1 MSEHTPYWKGVI
13 RGYSTNGRDP
23 WQVSVEMP
31 EGPGIYDGTGP
42 TVEFERGQ
50 VVHVLTDTGLAEVER
65 AAAEKALNQAAE
77 NLRVNFS
84 RGAAI
89 AMHHECHKKQ
99 CRCGN
104 PGNDEIVREVFE
116 AAREAIRN
124 QALTYRRNEGG
135 AR

>member
-1 MSEHTPYWKGVI
+1 MSECT
-13 RGYSTNGRDP
+13 
-23 WQVSVEMP
+23 
-31 EGPGIYDGTGP
+31 P
-42 TVEFERGQ
+42 TVAEVREYVETGGEYAPWVPPNREVEARRGEAF
-50 VVHVLTDTGLAEVER
+50 DRMIAEVER
-65 AAAEKALNQAAE
+65 AAAEKALSKAADD
-77 NLRVNFS
+77 LRVNFS

-124 QALTYRRNEGG
+124 EALPYRRNEGEKE
-135 AR
+135 

>member
-1 MSEHTPYWKGVI
+1 MSERTLTTQQVEDGFAHEPEYE
-13 RGYSTNGRDP
+13 YHDP
-23 WQVSVEMP
+23 INY
-31 EGPGIYDGTGP
+31 GA
-42 TVEFERGQ
+42 
-50 VVHVLTDTGLAEVER
+50 HVASNRRAFKRWLAEYTAEVER
-65 AAAEKALNQAAE
+65 AAAEKALTKAADD
-77 NLRVNFS
+77 LRVNFS

-124 QALTYRRNEGG
+124 EALAYRLNEGEKQ
-135 AR
+135 